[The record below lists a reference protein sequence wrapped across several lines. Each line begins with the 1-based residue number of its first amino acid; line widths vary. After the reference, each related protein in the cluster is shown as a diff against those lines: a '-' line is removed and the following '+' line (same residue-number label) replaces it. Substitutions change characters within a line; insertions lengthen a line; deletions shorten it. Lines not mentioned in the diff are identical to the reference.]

1 AGDGNG
7 STNTN
12 DGSATVAPG
21 SGERFG
27 MGPEASRT
35 QGHRAPPRAEPSADE
50 PNRPTNAQGP
60 TSPRAPEPS
69 VSSTPPDPAE
79 DQPSIAAE
87 PTRPQPQDVAVAAGK
102 TPPPSAPAPA
112 PKEPS
117 VAETETPESS
127 ASPADPAPEP
137 PAEAP
142 APEGAVPAPT
152 DTTMYLTVP
161 ALGLER
167 APVVDD
173 SSKEAMDQGVIH
185 VPGTGFPWLPS
196 GEQGSNTYLAAHRIG
211 YPGTGSDRVFYELPA
226 LALGD
231 EVTLTDSNGIGYEYR
246 VAEAG
251 EVSPYDTWVANP
263 VPGRDVVTLQTC
275 IRDFG
280 DHWGEGPEWAARYV
294 VRAER
299 AS

>member
-1 AGDGNG
+1 MDPDEAAG
-7 STNTN
+7 
-12 DGSATVAPG
+12 
-21 SGERFG
+21 GEAQDTPRPEPAADETG
-27 MGPEASRT
+27 QASPAQGASPPDAPEASN
-35 QGHRAPPRAEPSADE
+35 PSAT
-50 PNRPTNAQGP
+50 PGP
-60 TSPRAPEPS
+60 AAGSAAIEGELAP
-69 VSSTPPDPAE
+69 A
-79 DQPSIAAE
+79 
-87 PTRPQPQDVAVAAGK
+87 QPQDVPAEDA
-102 TPPPSAPAPA
+102 PPSAPAPA
-112 PKEPS
+112 SDGPQEVPD
-117 VAETETPESS
+117 AQAATPED
-127 ASPADPAPEP
+127 ATRPPDPA
-137 PAEAP
+137 AEAP
-142 APEGAVPAPT
+142 ALEGAVPAPT
-152 DTTMYLTVP
+152 DTSMYLTVP

-196 GEQGSNTYLAAHRIG
+196 GEDGSNTYLAAHRIG

-231 EVTLTDSNGIGYEYR
+231 EVILTDSNGESYEYR

-263 VPGRDVVTLQTC
+263 IPGRDVVTLQTC
-275 IRDFG
+275 IEDFG
-280 DHWGEGPEWAARYV
+280 EHWGEGPEWAARYV